1 MAVEKRT
8 VVFTGE
14 GVTVEEERQAPLS
27 DDTTP
32 ITIDELN
39 WDDFTIDNLT
49 MEVTSIEPVVSDDDE
64 TTLEAL
70 EFTVERLERSTTKSL
85 TPAPDR
91 FWEQVKAETGI
102 TKEDGDVS
110 LSGDK
115 NAKNNL
121 VAFVRFLFDH
131 GHMTR
136 DDLPVKSGWKRY
148 LINTEPVH
156 QQGDDMI
163 QEEEVVNG
171 VYLETKYSRK
181 DIRTKI
187 EELAD
192 RFGEQN

>member
-8 VVFTGE
+8 VVFTSE

-27 DDTTP
+27 DDSTP
-32 ITIDELN
+32 ITIDKLE
-39 WDDFTIDNLT
+39 WDDFPIDNLT
-49 MEVTSIEPVVSDDDE
+49 MEVTGIEPVVSDDEE

-70 EFTVERLERSTTKSL
+70 EFTVERLERSTSESR
-85 TPAPDR
+85 TPAPDQ

-115 NAKNNL
+115 NAKSNL
-121 VAFVRFLFDH
+121 VAFVKFLFDH
-131 GHMTR
+131 GYMNR

-148 LINTEPVH
+148 LINTDPVH
-156 QQGDDMI
+156 QQGDDMA
-163 QEEEVVNG
+163 QGEEVVDD
-171 VYLETKYSRK
+171 VYLETKYSRE

-192 RFGEQN
+192 RFREQT